1 MVKPTIQHSEFRS
14 SVCPHAGET
23 ASEAVIVKENCGCG
37 RLTILTHL
45 FPGLGLGQDLEAS
58 SCDVLG
64 IGGVDQ
70 QA

>member
-1 MVKPTIQHSEFRS
+1 M
-14 SVCPHAGET
+14 
-23 ASEAVIVKENCGCG
+23 KENCGCG

-64 IGGVDQ
+64 IGGVHQ